1 MFTVTVDQPYTGSL
15 GLQPPGTFT
24 VLGGSDG
31 DAQDNLGQAPFA
43 VIVTPEP
50 GTAVLLGL
58 ALTLT
63 FVRCKQGQQNHGE
76 AVLPGALF
84 DDLPDQMAIRRSASR
99 NGSAF
104 STTP

>member
-1 MFTVTVDQPYTGSL
+1 MFTVTVDQPYTGLL
-15 GLQPPGTFT
+15 GPQSGTFT
-24 VLGGSDG
+24 VFGGVDG
-31 DAQDNLGQAPFA
+31 DAQDNLGQAEFS
-43 VIVTPEP
+43 VDVMPEP

-84 DDLPDQMAIRRSASR
+84 DDLPAQIAIRRSAS
-99 NGSAF
+99 
-104 STTP
+104 